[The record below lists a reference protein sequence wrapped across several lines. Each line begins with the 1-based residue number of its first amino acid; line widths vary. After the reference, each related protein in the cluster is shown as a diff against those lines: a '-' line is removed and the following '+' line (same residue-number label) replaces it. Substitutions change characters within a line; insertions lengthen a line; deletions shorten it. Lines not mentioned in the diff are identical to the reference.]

1 MFLKGFIIYRHRI
14 NYRHCLSSQCTGR
27 LSDMSLVIGFARQAG
42 LSCLVNIVRAWCSGV
57 SFRWGSLFYAR
68 GVKILL
74 YFSQQE
80 ASTSCKISRQSDE
93 KRPFL
98 LQIGASHRSV
108 RFKVV
113 PPSFEHGL
121 VLLATLI
128 RSEGGRDYKQKIMDR
143 PFKPKYGTVSQVLL
157 ELVVVYNQTEKTR
170 KQVTSTKSPGKR
182 KAVNVVEPV

>member
-27 LSDMSLVIGFARQAG
+27 LSDMSLVIGFARQADR
-42 LSCLVNIVRAWCSGV
+42 SCLVNIVPAWCSGV

-93 KRPFL
+93 KPFL
-98 LQIGASHRSV
+98 LQMGV
-108 RFKVV
+108 RYHNNDL
-113 PPSFEHGL
+113 PPPLHSKL
-121 VLLATLI
+121 SMVLYCWQL
-128 RSEGGRDYKQKIMDR
+128 
-143 PFKPKYGTVSQVLL
+143 
-157 ELVVVYNQTEKTR
+157 
-170 KQVTSTKSPGKR
+170 
-182 KAVNVVEPV
+182 